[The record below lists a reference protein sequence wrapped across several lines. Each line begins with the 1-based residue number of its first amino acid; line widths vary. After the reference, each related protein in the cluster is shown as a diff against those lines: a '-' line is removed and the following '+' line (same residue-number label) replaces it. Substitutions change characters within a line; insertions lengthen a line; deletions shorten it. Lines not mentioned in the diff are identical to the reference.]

1 MTKFLFLNRE
11 QIKSPI
17 LVSSSVEKIQEVSVC
32 CPIMQQPVS
41 AQSSPSNV
49 LEKGLYV
56 IINITA
62 FSSSCS
68 YQTSTRAG
76 LEKDVDLIKTVFR
89 ELKFTVL
96 QSDSQDVIIRDIVK
110 RYVDSSTTIWVGKSR
125 LFLIQ
130 AYRSEWSK
138 HIPNEASKRDRT
150 IGSSCIQLLCVMLLR
165 YSH

>member
-49 LEKGLYV
+49 LEKVLYV

-76 LEKDVDLIKTVFR
+76 SEKDVDLIKTVFR

-96 QSDSQDVIIRDIVK
+96 QYFSIRFFTADSQDVIIRDIVK

-138 HIPNEASKRDRT
+138 H
-150 IGSSCIQLLCVMLLR
+150 M
-165 YSH
+165 